1 MRIGL
6 LGAGLA
12 LLSFVCSPVWAQPGA
27 RMTEQEAMTCEAHG
41 NRDDGRVQYAE
52 PRQQTLA
59 QSSLNTINSSPNG
72 RIVIHGADRSDVL
85 VHACIHTTAPTEQEA
100 KSLASQVQIARG
112 PGQIEPTGP
121 KSDHDRYWSVSYE
134 VWLPRQSNINARN
147 VNGGIRIED
156 VEGNIDASNV
166 NGGMQ
171 LARLA
176 GQVKTR
182 TVNGGIRIE
191 LAGSSWRG
199 QGLDV
204 ATTNGGIRFA
214 VPENY
219 SANIDVSTV
228 NGGIHC
234 DFPISVQGKLTKHV
248 QFQIG
253 GGGAEIR
260 SQTVNGGVHFS
271 RGA

>member
-6 LGAGLA
+6 LCAGCA
-12 LLSFVCSPVWAQPGA
+12 LLAAAPTIVRAHVSPAEN
-27 RMTEQEAMTCEAHG
+27 TITCEVRERGDSDRA
-41 NRDDGRVQYAE
+41 QYAE
-52 PRQQTLA
+52 EKQQTLA
-59 QSSLNTINSSPNG
+59 HSPLIKINSSPNG

-85 VHACIHTTAPTEQEA
+85 VHACIHARAATEQEA
-100 KSLASQVQIARG
+100 KSIASQVQIARG
-112 PGQIEPTGP
+112 PGEIEPTGP
-121 KSDHDRYWSVSYE
+121 KQERDRQWWVSYE
-134 VWLPRQSNINARN
+134 VWVPHQSNLNASN

-156 VEGNIDASNV
+156 VDGNIDANNV

-176 GQVKTR
+176 GQVKSR
-182 TVNGGIRIE
+182 TVNGGVRVE
-191 LAGSSWRG
+191 LAGSGWRG
-199 QGLDV
+199 QGLEV
-204 ATTNGGIRFA
+204 STTNGGIHFA

-219 SANIDVSTV
+219 SANVDASTV

-248 QFQIG
+248 QFQMG
-253 GGGAEIR
+253 GGGAGIR
-260 SQTVNGGVHFS
+260 TSTVNGGVHFS